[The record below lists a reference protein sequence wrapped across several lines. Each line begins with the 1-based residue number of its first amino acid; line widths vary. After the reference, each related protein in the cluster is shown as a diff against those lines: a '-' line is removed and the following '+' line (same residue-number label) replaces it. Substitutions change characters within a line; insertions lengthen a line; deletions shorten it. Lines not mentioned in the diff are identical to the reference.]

1 MPGSSAL
8 SADRRQTIEGPA
20 RSPAVAITTT
30 PLWRLRLAR
39 DLARYLLYATCAW
52 GLLASARF
60 AIAPP
65 RPLAAAFTAPAG
77 PPPDLAARGYAVL
90 FARRYL
96 TWDAAAPQQSEGAL
110 GSMMGTAIAPDAGL
124 TLPANGAQRVLWAE
138 AVQERTPAPGRHVY
152 TVAAQTD
159 TSGLQYVTVAVVRGA
174 DGRLAVSGYP
184 AFVGAP
190 LTQPAGSVAT
200 GGEVRDPALTAV
212 VERALRNYLA
222 AAPQELAADLTPGA
236 RVALPATPQTLESM
250 QSLAWSPDRRSVL
263 AVVQARDSRGARYTL
278 GYEADV
284 VQPHGRWE
292 ISAIETDPTE

>member
-1 MPGSSAL
+1 L
-8 SADRRQTIEGPA
+8 SAERRPA
-20 RSPAVAITTT
+20 LDSSSRSPVVATATR

-39 DLARYLLYATCAW
+39 DLPRYLLYATCAW

-65 RPLAAAFTAPAG
+65 RPLAPAITASTG
-77 PPPDLAARGYAVL
+77 PPADLAARGYAVL

-96 TWDAAAPQQSEGAL
+96 TWDAAAPQQSEAAL
-110 GSMMGTAIAPDAGL
+110 ASMTGPTIAQDVGL
-124 TLPANGAQRVLWAE
+124 TLPANGAQHVLWAE

-174 DGRLAVSGYP
+174 DGRLAISGYP

-190 LTQPAGSVAT
+190 LTQPARSVAA

-222 AAPQELAADLTPGA
+222 AAPQELAADLTGTA
-236 RVALPATPQTLESM
+236 RVAVPATPQTLESM
-250 QSLAWSPDRRSVL
+250 QSLAWSSDRHSLLV
-263 AVVQARDSRGARYTL
+263 VVQTRDARGTRYTL
-278 GYEADV
+278 GYEADGAEMY
-284 VQPHGRWE
+284 GRWE